1 MLLTVVNTLDNF
13 VRFFSLLLI
22 FVFVLAV
29 TYFTTRYIANYQKG
43 KLSNS
48 NITVLEASQI
58 APGKYIQIV
67 KIGNRYFALAVC
79 KDTVTVLAELKEDEI
94 QLLEDKGM
102 DLPGFKDIMEKAKE
116 KLSKEKK

>member
-67 KIGNRYFALAVC
+67 KIGNRYFALAVFSF
-79 KDTVTVLAELKEDEI
+79 D
-94 QLLEDKGM
+94 
-102 DLPGFKDIMEKAKE
+102 
-116 KLSKEKK
+116 